1 MITKKLFSI
10 LLMIMLLL
18 VPLAGCGSPAASDN
32 ESSDTTYE
40 EEQSEET
47 VPENAVKARVELDE
61 YQFFADS
68 PKDIVVTGV
77 INKSFGQDII
87 VLRGN
92 KEVARITLEGN
103 DGEEEY
109 FDITVPS
116 QAITDVHNTFQ
127 IKGGEI
133 SGVVDETNTKTFT
146 INLPDNE

>member
-18 VPLAGCGSPAASDN
+18 VPLAGCGSQSASDAEN
-32 ESSDTTYE
+32 SDTTYE

-92 KEVARITLEGN
+92 KEVAI
-103 DGEEEY
+103 
-109 FDITVPS
+109 FI
-116 QAITDVHNTFQ
+116 A
-127 IKGGEI
+127 
-133 SGVVDETNTKTFT
+133 
-146 INLPDNE
+146 

>member
-1 MITKKLFSI
+1 MTQIRQVL
-10 LLMIMLLL
+10 
-18 VPLAGCGSPAASDN
+18 PG
-32 ESSDTTYE
+32 
-40 EEQSEET
+40 SEET

-103 DGEEEY
+103 DGEEES
-109 FDITVPS
+109 FNITIPS

-133 SGVVDETNTKTFT
+133 SGVVYETNTKTFT

>member
-18 VPLAGCGSPAASDN
+18 VPLAGCGSPAASDD
-32 ESSDTTYE
+32 ESPDTTYE

-61 YQFFADS
+61 YQLFADS

-103 DGEEEY
+103 
-109 FDITVPS
+109 VPVLES
-116 QAITDVHNTFQ
+116 RM
-127 IKGGEI
+127 
-133 SGVVDETNTKTFT
+133 
-146 INLPDNE
+146 

>member
-18 VPLAGCGSPAASDN
+18 VPLAGCGSQSASDAEN
-32 ESSDTTYE
+32 SDTTYE

-87 VLRGN
+87 ALRGN
-92 KEVARITLEGN
+92 KEVARITLEGK
-103 DGEEEY
+103 DGDEEY